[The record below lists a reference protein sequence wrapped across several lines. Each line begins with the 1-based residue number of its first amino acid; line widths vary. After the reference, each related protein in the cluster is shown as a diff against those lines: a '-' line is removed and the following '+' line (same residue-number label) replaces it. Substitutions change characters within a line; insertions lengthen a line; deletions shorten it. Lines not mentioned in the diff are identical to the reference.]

1 MFPSSYDGI
10 NLGLYLCG
18 LKENIKI
25 MEPQN
30 PVLFELA
37 AKGCGWRFVLDA
49 LNPKKSISSF
59 FLFIFPDDCYLFCPI
74 DHVLF

>member
-49 LNPKKSISSF
+49 LNPKKIH
-59 FLFIFPDDCYLFCPI
+59 I
-74 DHVLF
+74 